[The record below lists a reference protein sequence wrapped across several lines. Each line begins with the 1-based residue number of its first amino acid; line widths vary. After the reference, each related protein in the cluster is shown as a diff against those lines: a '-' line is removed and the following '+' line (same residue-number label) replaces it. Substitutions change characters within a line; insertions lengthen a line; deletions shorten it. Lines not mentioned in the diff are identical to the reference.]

1 MPGPLALARR
11 RSPTPNGPLLYRTRV
26 RAGPAR
32 AAGERRW
39 LRFDGLFYQ
48 GDVWLDGAY
57 VGDTEGYFFPHCFE
71 VTEALADRTEHRLGV
86 EVACSPQ
93 TDRTHKRNLTG
104 VFQHWDCL
112 DPDWN
117 PGRHLAAG
125 LDRVDRRRS
134 ASSTCGCVCRRADA
148 TRADVAVRAVLDA
161 AESGGATITT
171 TIGGTDHSQDVTLAS
186 GENQLEWTV
195 AVAGPRLW
203 WPKALGDQPLE
214 DVTVE
219 VTADGADRPSHRR
232 TSRTGLRQVSMR
244 AWVVSVNGER
254 LFVKGANH
262 GPTRMALAEATP
274 EEVRRD
280 VDLAVDCGLDLLRV
294 HAHVAR
300 PELYDAADEAGL
312 LLWQDMPLQWG
323 YARGIRKQ
331 AVRQAREAVDLL
343 GHHPSV
349 AIWCGHNE
357 PFALD
362 VGPGADADPG
372 ELVGRFALA
381 QELPTWNKTVLDRS
395 IKRAIEKADGS
406 RPVIAHSGVLPHP
419 PTLDGTDSHLYFGW
433 YHGDERDLP
442 DLARRL
448 PRLVR
453 WVGEFGAQAVPET
466 ADFLE
471 PERWPDLDWERL
483 GRTHALQK
491 RRFDE
496 HVPPAEHATFALV
509 AGRHPGVPGHAHQAP
524 RRDAAAPQVPAHRR
538 LRPVLLRRR
547 PPCGHLVGAGPRA
560 CAEGRLRGA
569 AGGLPPRRSSWPTVR
584 RRASSRARRSPSTCT
599 S

>member
-1 MPGPLALARR
+1 VFSGNGDPLFA
-11 RSPTPNGPLLYRTRV
+11 
-26 RAGPAR
+26 
-32 AAGERRW
+32 
-39 LRFDGLFYQ
+39 
-48 GDVWLDGAY
+48 
-57 VGDTEGYFFPHCFE
+57 
-71 VTEALADRTEHRLGV
+71 
-86 EVACSPQ
+86 
-93 TDRTHKRNLTG
+93 
-104 VFQHWDCL
+104 
-112 DPDWN
+112 
-117 PGRHLAAG
+117 
-125 LDRVDRRRS
+125 
-134 ASSTCGCVCRRADA
+134 
-148 TRADVAVRAVLDA
+148 
-161 AESGGATITT
+161 
-171 TIGGTDHSQDVTLAS
+171 
-186 GENQLEWTV
+186 
-195 AVAGPRLW
+195 
-203 WPKALGDQPLE
+203 
-214 DVTVE
+214 
-219 VTADGADRPSHRR
+219 
-232 TSRTGLRQVSMR
+232 
-244 AWVVSVNGER
+244 
-254 LFVKGANH
+254 KGANH

-294 HAHVAR
+294 HAHVSR

-349 AIWCGHNE
+349 AVWCGHNE

-362 VGPGADADPG
+362 VGPGADTDLSSLA
-372 ELVGRFALA
+372 GRFALA

-442 DLARRL
+442 ELARRI

-453 WVGEFGAQAVPET
+453 WVGEFGAQAVPDS

-491 RRFDE
+491 GRFDE
-496 HVPPAEHATFALV
+496 HVPPAEHATFRSWQAATQAYQASLLKHHVETLRRLKYRPTGGFAQFVFADGHPAVTWSVLDHERVPKAGYGALKAACRPVIVVADRPAATVV
-509 AGRHPGVPGHAHQAP
+509 AGEALALDVHVVSDLRVAIDSAIVRAELRWTGGSHEWRWEGGFEADECRRVGTLQLVVPDAPGPLDLSLTLEAGEHSATNAY
-524 RRDAAAPQVPAHRR
+524 AATIV
-538 LRPVLLRRR
+538 
-547 PPCGHLVGAGPRA
+547 
-560 CAEGRLRGA
+560 A
-569 AGGLPPRRSSWPTVR
+569 AG
-584 RRASSRARRSPSTCT
+584 
-599 S
+599 